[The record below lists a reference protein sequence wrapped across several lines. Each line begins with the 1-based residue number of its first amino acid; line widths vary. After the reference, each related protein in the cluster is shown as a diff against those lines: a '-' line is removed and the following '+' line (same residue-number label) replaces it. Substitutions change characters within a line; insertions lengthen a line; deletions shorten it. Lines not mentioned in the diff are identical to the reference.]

1 MREYISKEEVIEIIR
16 DIPSDLHE
24 EYIYELDGIWID
36 EESEE

>member
-1 MREYISKEEVIEIIR
+1 MREYIPKEEVLEIIR
-16 DIPSDLHE
+16 DIPPDFHE

>member
-1 MREYISKEEVIEIIR
+1 MTKTEAVEIIR